1 MQKKKTKNVKIK
13 KKIKEA
19 NNNIIKVKKIKNK
32 AKPKKAEIIYTSE
45 IIAKIIFDKILTN
58 VYNEIKLKKLE
69 KLINLFSSNN
79 FIKQIT
85 NFISLSFVRYEND
98 KNASND
104 ESNIIP
110 PSPGQLDNWKIH
122 RINIVK
128 YHKRK
133 SAKINT
139 NKNISNKILT
149 KSRFRMSKSN
159 TIRNSGTVGGG
170 GDTGGEIYD
179 IIEKNRD
186 RMKSLKYYD
195 SFPSFPLSENLFKH
209 ETYLTKEQ
217 EKEVELYRK
226 EMKIKEENKKKRE
239 QVKRRFAI
247 FDGSTHRDET
257 NNNKYKNK
265 NIGVTTKGEIIFI
278 KSLDVKNLMSDF
290 IEITTKMKE
299 KIKKEKRRTTI
310 KDKNNILKEKE
321 QEIEFNSN
329 ILIENKKR
337 ANKQIIIG
345 GSPFENFKPEPG
357 VNLIENN
364 ETKSGGNDFE
374 NKYKRL
380 SFEQFK
386 KTLEQFQKANNEK
399 NKIIEIQKESEILSP
414 ISRNNSNSNNPIMN
428 SQIPIMRNTL
438 YNFSINN
445 NNINDLKKTF
455 ERSSSLPELFSS
467 SNINSRNSNDISLI
481 NKNIGGKTYN
491 DNDLMIKNS
500 FNFMNNNSQMHNF
513 IKTSSSF
520 QKLIFNDDK
529 ESKDNNNKNIFNKI
543 MNNTPSTERNFFI
556 NFNRNY
562 KFFSKNKNG
571 LNSLKKK
578 RNIYD
583 NILNNIDL
591 GTKSQEIE
599 TNYINEIP
607 KINIVKNIKDKNI
620 LRVRSNLNEIY
631 NQKMNILNKLTLRRN
646 ESDINFF
653 NKLKTEKKQNVIYNK

>member
-110 PSPGQLDNWKIH
+110 PSPAQLDNWKIH
-122 RINIVK
+122 RINVVK
-128 YHKRK
+128 YRKRK

-159 TIRNSGTVGGG
+159 TIRNNGTVGGG

-186 RMKSLKYYD
+186 RMKSLKYFD
-195 SFPSFPLSENLFKH
+195 SFPSFPLSENLFKR

-467 SNINSRNSNDISLI
+467 SNINSRNSNDISLN
-481 NKNIGGKTYN
+481 NKNIGGKSYN

-543 MNNTPSTERNFFI
+543 MNNTPSTATNFFI

-562 KFFSKNKNG
+562 KIFPKNKNG

-599 TNYINEIP
+599 TNYINAIP

-646 ESDINFF
+646 ESDINVF
-653 NKLKTEKKQNVIYNK
+653 NKLKIEKKQNVINNK